1 MRLRSLSI
9 TVCGCALALAALP
22 VFAASPSKPKP
33 SPKIVA
39 LQYDQIV
46 RIVTSPATPPPP
58 GSFQEAY
65 ESLIAA
71 EHAEPATGTPA
82 PKHHGIAG
90 FIQNISNAEQQAVQ
104 AANQMQNMVKYG
116 TLSRIANYNGW
127 VRTDDVV
134 ANTATIDKCRQHQLI
149 YLDLTKKTYRIVD
162 TSAHPNVEPCPAP
175 EASGQPQPE
184 IVNES
189 PGTGDLKITSTSQS
203 LGPMTIEGVPT
214 AGSANTIQMT
224 MSNATGS
231 CKNESFGMQTTRYIS
246 NITPPRRYCPLPKI
260 QNVPTTP
267 ADVVVRGGCKPR
279 MTGSAGGAFGAGE
292 GDKLEMYSRLTMTSG
307 QGAGRFN
314 TVTQRGNV
322 KWLEKG
328 QADALFSV
336 PAGFTQSPE

>member
-1 MRLRSLSI
+1 MRLRFLSI
-9 TVCGCALALAALP
+9 SLCGCALALAALP
-22 VFAASPSKPKP
+22 VVEASASKPKP
-33 SPKIVA
+33 APKAVA

-46 RIVTSPATPPPP
+46 RMVVSPATPPPP

-65 ESLIAA
+65 QTLIAA
-71 EHAEPATGTPA
+71 ERAETAAGTPA
-82 PKHHGIAG
+82 PKHHGLAG

-134 ANTATIDKCRQHQLI
+134 ANMATIDKCRQHQLI
-149 YLDLTKKTYRIVD
+149 YLDFTKKTYRVVD
-162 TSAHPNVEPCPAP
+162 TSAHPTVEPCPAP
-175 EASGQPQPE
+175 EASGQPQQE
-184 IVNES
+184 VVSES
-189 PGTGDLKITSTSQS
+189 PGTGDLKVTSTAQS

-231 CKNESFGMQTTRYIS
+231 CKNESFGMQTTRYVS

-267 ADVVVRGGCKPR
+267 TDVVVRGGCKPR
-279 MTGSAGGAFGAGE
+279 MTGSAGGAFGAYE
-292 GDKLEMYSRLTMTSG
+292 SDKLEMYSRLTMTSG

-322 KWLEKG
+322 KWLEKA

-336 PAGFTQSPE
+336 PAGFTQSSE